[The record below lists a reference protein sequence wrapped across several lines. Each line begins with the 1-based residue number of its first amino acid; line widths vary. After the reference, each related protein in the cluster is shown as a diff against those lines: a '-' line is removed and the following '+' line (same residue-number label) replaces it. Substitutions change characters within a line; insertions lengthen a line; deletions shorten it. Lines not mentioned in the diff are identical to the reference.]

1 MGENNLVW
9 QQFCT
14 NISYNDLKPRLTE
27 ISYKL
32 KNRMVSNKQGYK
44 F

>member
-14 NISYNDLKPRLTE
+14 NISYYVLKPRFQTRN
-27 ISYKL
+27 L
-32 KNRMVSNKQGYK
+32 KNTMVSNELVYK
-44 F
+44 C

>member
-14 NISYNDLKPRLTE
+14 NISYNDLKPRFQTRYQ
-27 ISYKL
+27 I
-32 KNRMVSNKQGYK
+32 NKDIN
-44 F
+44 FSIELSAIR

>member
-14 NISYNDLKPRLTE
+14 NISYNDLKPRIQTR
-27 ISYKL
+27 